1 MMLASGVRS
10 AIVARMGQV
19 VLPDPVPLLR
29 RLNMPTLLLWGD
41 KDGMIPV
48 SNAQDYLAA
57 LPNATLVVL
66 PGIGHV
72 PQEEAPQETIIPLRD
87 FLAR

>member
-1 MMLASGVRS
+1 
-10 AIVARMGQV
+10 
-19 VLPDPVPLLR
+19 
-29 RLNMPTLLLWGD
+29 
-41 KDGMIPV
+41 MIPV
-48 SNAQDYLAA
+48 SNAQDSLAA
-57 LPNATLVVL
+57 LPHATLVVL